1 MTTIVFDIETV
12 PDIEL
17 GRKLLGLDGVNDEDT
32 AKAMVFNNLQASGS
46 DFLPL
51 YQQQIVAI
59 SVVVKK
65 GDQLTVLSLGDEQS
79 TEADLI
85 RLFYKSIDKYSP
97 ELVSWN
103 GGGFDLPVLHYR
115 GLRHKIQAPTYWDTG
130 DSNREFKWNN
140 YLSRF
145 HWRHLDLMDVLAG
158 FQPRARAGLD
168 VIATML
174 GYPGKMGMAGDQVW
188 QQYMQGNL
196 AGIRNYCETDV
207 LNTYLVYLR
216 FQFMR
221 GLLDEV
227 QLEQEEARV
236 KSTLADSG
244 LEHLQEFLAAWNGD
258 ASA

>member
-1 MTTIVFDIETV
+1 MTTMVFDIETV

-32 AKAMVFNNLQASGS
+32 AKAMVFNNLQTNGS

-51 YQQQIVAI
+51 YQQRIVAI

-65 GDQLTVLSLGDEQS
+65 GEQLTVLTLGDEQS
-79 TEADLI
+79 IEADLI

-130 DSNREFKWNN
+130 DTNRDFKWNN
-140 YLSRF
+140 YLSRY
-145 HWRHLDLMDVLAG
+145 HWRHLDLMDVLSG

-188 QQYMQGNL
+188 PQYMQGNL

-221 GLLDEV
+221 GLIDTV
-227 QLEQEEARV
+227 QLDKEEA
-236 KSTLADSG
+236 SES
-244 LEHLQEFLAAWNGD
+244 AAQVQQGIC
-258 ASA
+258 AGTGRGA